1 MRTLEDRLR
10 AELAHAEAEARYW
23 REAYFEHM
31 ASEHPEAV
39 ARMQERAQA

>member
-10 AELAHAEAEARYW
+10 ADLARAEEEARYW

-31 ASEHPEAV
+31 ASEHPEVV
-39 ARMQERAQA
+39 AAMDARAAA

>member
-10 AELAHAEAEARYW
+10 ADLARAEEEARYW

-31 ASEHPEAV
+31 AIEHPEVV
-39 ARMQERAQA
+39 ARVNARGAA

>member
-10 AELAHAEAEARYW
+10 ADLKQAEAEARYW

-31 ASEHPEAV
+31 AEEHPEVV
-39 ARMQERAQA
+39 ARLQEAATA

>member
-39 ARMQERAQA
+39 AAVNARSAA